1 MKSII
6 SYDYFIIEKE
16 LISVIEE
23 YVYYLDEHKEIFI
36 LGKSYWIL
44 RTNVFVDFYLNSFT
58 EDKNKYHRL
67 IKISL
72 SDEIVI
78 NILELLLIGESIEDI
93 ISKIYKEYN
102 YKIIGDILYS
112 LSLRT
117 GIDLLD
123 FMNKYNIMGNEH
135 KKILIN
141 SIISAIE
148 QNIKDIK
155 EPLDSL
161 SYREAILKIGD
172 LGIRL
177 KKIFDM

>member
-1 MKSII
+1 MNSKI

-16 LISVIEE
+16 LISVIE
-23 YVYYLDEHKEIFI
+23 YIEHKEIFI

-44 RTNVFVDFYLNSFT
+44 RTNDFVDFYLNSFT
-58 EDKNKYHRL
+58 EDIDKNKYHRL

-78 NILELLLIGESIEDI
+78 NILELLLIGESIEYI

-102 YKIIGDILYS
+102 YKVIGDILYS

-117 GIDLLD
+117 GIELLA
-123 FMNKYNIMGNEH
+123 FMNKYNIMGNAH
-135 KKILIN
+135 NKILIN

-155 EPLDSL
+155 EPLDSF
-161 SYREAILKIGD
+161 SYREAILKISD

-177 KKIFDM
+177 NKIFDR